1 MSLSADNRPLLGVL
15 CWEAGVAP
23 RGLRQLELLPGNS
36 TNLQTYQNLCRVH
49 FSRIKGAN
57 LHTVLENPST
67 EVLAAMIAEG
77 QRLVEQEGA
86 VAITTS
92 CGFNAIFQ
100 PQLAAA
106 VPVPVF
112 ASSLLQVPALAHGTG
127 RKVGVITASAKY
139 LTEKHLRNAGIGP
152 EIPLAIRGLDQ
163 FPLWRLMHQE
173 PESELDLAAV
183 GDCLTQL
190 ARELQEQE
198 GVGSLLLECTDLP
211 PYAERLRRETGL
223 PVADYVSLVH
233 WLLHCVNGLPGGQG

>member
-1 MSLSADNRPLLGVL
+1 MSLAVDNTPLLGVL

-36 TNLQTYQNLCRVH
+36 TNPETYQNICRVQ

-57 LHTVLENPST
+57 LHTVVESPSPA
-67 EVLAAMIAEG
+67 VLAAMIAEG
-77 QRLVEQEGA
+77 RRLVEQEGVA
-86 VAITTS
+86 AITTS

-112 ASSLLQVPALAHGTG
+112 ASSLLQVPALSRATG
-127 RKVGVITASAKY
+127 RKVGILTASAEH
-139 LTEKHLRNAGIGP
+139 LSAEHLRNAGISP
-152 EIPLAIRGLDQ
+152 ETPVVIKGLEDS
-163 FPLWRLMHQE
+163 PEWRKMLQD
-173 PESELDLAAV
+173 PAAELDLSLV
-183 GDCLTQL
+183 GDCLSQM
-190 ARELQEQE
+190 ARNLQEQD

-223 PVADYVSLVH
+223 PVADYVSMLH
-233 WLLHCVNGLPGGQG
+233 WLLHCVNGHQA